1 MQVLT
6 GIVGLLYINKLHQ
19 YPKIN
24 KKYCFDP
31 GGIAYEMAELYF
43 GDEMDPE
50 EGQLSGK
57 AGQFPTVALSIES

>member
-1 MQVLT
+1 
-6 GIVGLLYINKLHQ
+6 
-19 YPKIN
+19 
-24 KKYCFDP
+24 
-31 GGIAYEMAELYF
+31 MAELYF